1 MGTASPSLVIPGSRD
16 ELGLSPPTITS
27 FISPDC
33 TDFTQG
39 SAILTLPDG
48 KSAEMYNGR
57 NPNSEILNKF
67 FKRASLTATAHT
79 LKPPFGQLELA
90 NTRVFISSSVD
101 ADTMYQVVDR
111 VSAFGDPPNRI
122 EWISRELW
130 IAGSESEKI
139 FDLLRFLQSY
149 GLINPIIFFLVTDPN
164 IEEYNSIDLGVKQIK
179 AQLPKNEKDLIRL
192 IHNIGFLLDE
202 NQAWEIGKRL
212 LELLQTELGMAFG
225 SLKDYPDGSKPLS
238 I

>member
-1 MGTASPSLVIPGSRD
+1 MGTARPSLVIPGSRD
-16 ELGLSPPTITS
+16 ELGLSPLTIIS
-27 FISPDC
+27 FISSDS
-33 TDFTQG
+33 TNFIKG
-39 SAILTLPDG
+39 SSAVTLPNG
-48 KSAEMYNGR
+48 TKSEMYNGK
-57 NPNSEILNKF
+57 NPDADTLNQF
-67 FKRASLTATAHT
+67 FKKASLTATAHT
-79 LKPPFGQLELA
+79 LKPPFDQSELA
-90 NTRVFISSSVD
+90 SARVFISSSVD

-122 EWISRELW
+122 EWIPAELW

-149 GLINPIIFFLVTDPN
+149 GLINPIIFFLATDPN

-192 IHNIGFLLDE
+192 IHNIGFLLDK
-202 NQAWEIGKRL
+202 NQAWEIGKTL